1 MNPPSHLGN
10 VEGTADERS
19 IVYVTGERD
28 SPQAIIFIAFDPAI
42 KLVGLKQWGV
52 LCQKR
57 VGEGQRTDG
66 RAAGH
71 SVEEMGSRGK
81 TYVDVEERDTTVT
94 VERKGKGNERVRYSE
109 APIIH
114 SASGGSVTVDVHDGG
129 AFTGC
134 KVGVGLGRDSWAW
147 KEKAMYQAIN
157 IGFHFGLERDC

>member
-19 IVYVTGERD
+19 MVYVTRGRG

-42 KLVGLKQWGV
+42 KLTGLKQWGG
-52 LCQKR
+52 LCRKR
-57 VGEGQRTDG
+57 VGDRRRIDR

-71 SVEEMGSRGK
+71 SVKEMGSRGK

-94 VERKGKGNERVRYSE
+94 VERKGKGNKRVRYTE
-109 APIIH
+109 APN
-114 SASGGSVTVDVHDGG
+114 ASGGSVTVDEHDGG

-134 KVGVGLGRDSWAW
+134 KVEVGLGRNSWAW
-147 KEKAMYQAIN
+147 EETAMYQAIN
-157 IGFHFGLERDC
+157 IGFHFGLEPDG